1 MKLNSVSSL
10 GLFCLFLFISGSG
23 FHLRAQENPKRMLR
37 AGAATSNITPAIGGD
52 IVGGFSPSPSQ
63 HIHDDLHARCL
74 VLDNGETR
82 LAWVVC
88 DLLGADRA
96 MYEEAARL
104 VPEGAKIPRSNL
116 MMSSTH
122 THSAS
127 SALGADR
134 YREPR
139 PPLDDYQRF
148 VARRI
153 ADAVRRAVNN
163 LEPATIGWATGD
175 EPRQVFNRRWFM
187 KPGVIPLSPHGEQD
201 RVKMNPPR
209 GSADLIKPAGPTD
222 PQVCVVAV
230 RSATGRPLAVLA
242 NYSLHYVGD
251 VGPGHV
257 SADYFGVFCDRLQQL
272 LGADRQDPPFVAML
286 SNGTSGNINN
296 IDFLHPAKAGP
307 RYSRINEVAGDIARV
322 AFEAMKRIEYRDWVP
337 LGARFQELTLGLRR
351 PTGAQLERA
360 KRILGER
367 QTPGKGNLL
376 ERVYAERLLKMAD
389 LPETLPIPV
398 QAFRVGDVGVCGI
411 PCETFV
417 ETGLEL
423 KGKSPFRP
431 TFTHSI
437 ANGYYGYLPTPEQHQ
452 LGGYETWL
460 GTSRLEVDASVKIT
474 QALLQMLASMK

>member
-1 MKLNSVSSL
+1 M
-10 GLFCLFLFISGSG
+10 
-23 FHLRAQENPKRMLR
+23 
-37 AGAATSNITPAIGGD
+37 
-52 IVGGFSPSPSQ
+52 
-63 HIHDDLHARCL
+63 
-74 VLDNGETR
+74 
-82 LAWVVC
+82 
-88 DLLGADRA
+88 
-96 MYEEAARL
+96 
-104 VPEGAKIPRSNL
+104 
-116 MMSSTH
+116 
-122 THSAS
+122 
-127 SALGADR
+127 
-134 YREPR
+134 
-139 PPLDDYQRF
+139 
-148 VARRI
+148 
-153 ADAVRRAVNN
+153 NN

-187 KPGVIPLSPHGEQD
+187 KPGTIPLNPFGEQD

-230 RSATGRPLAVLA
+230 RSAAGRPLAVLA
-242 NYSLHYVGD
+242 NYSLHYVGG

-257 SADYFGVFCDRLQQL
+257 SADYYGVFCDKLQQM

-307 RYSRINEVAGDIARV
+307 RYSKINEVAGDIARV

-360 KRILGER
+360 KKILGER
-367 QTPGKGNLL
+367 QTPGKGSLL
-376 ERVYAERLLKMAD
+376 DRVYAERLLKMAD

-423 KGKSPFRP
+423 KEKSPFRP

-460 GTSRLEVDASVKIT
+460 GTNRLEVDASVKIT